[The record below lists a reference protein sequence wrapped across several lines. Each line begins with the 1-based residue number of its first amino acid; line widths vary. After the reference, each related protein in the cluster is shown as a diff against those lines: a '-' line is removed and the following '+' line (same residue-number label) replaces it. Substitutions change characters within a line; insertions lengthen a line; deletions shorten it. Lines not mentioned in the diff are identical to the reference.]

1 MIFDKWEARTLM
13 LFGIA
18 TGAAV
23 FGFGAASLGLILHLM
38 GKL

>member
-1 MIFDKWEARTLM
+1 MIEKWEARWLM
-13 LFGIA
+13 LSGI
-18 TGAAV
+18 TIGAAL